1 MPLLRYPL
9 FFLLLLCYGGN
20 ATAQGFSVAGT
31 VGYAVPILDNGSGF
45 HVGVNPFYDIGNYF
59 AVEGQV
65 SYARVEVN
73 GGFLS
78 GEQSIDKSFNVLAG
92 PRLYFTSPARKVR
105 PFINALF
112 GLNSFNSERI
122 NRDDV
127 QNSMLGIS
135 VGAYANIRQFVVGL
149 ALETD
154 GLVALKAG
162 YAF

>member
-31 VGYAVPILDNGSGF
+31 VGY
-45 HVGVNPFYDIGNYF
+45 
-59 AVEGQV
+59 
-65 SYARVEVN
+65 
-73 GGFLS
+73 
-78 GEQSIDKSFNVLAG
+78 AG